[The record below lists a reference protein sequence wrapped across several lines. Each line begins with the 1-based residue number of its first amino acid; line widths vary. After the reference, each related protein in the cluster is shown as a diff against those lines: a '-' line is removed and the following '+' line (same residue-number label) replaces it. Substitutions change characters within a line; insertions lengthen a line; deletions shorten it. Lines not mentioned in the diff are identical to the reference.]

1 MSITII
7 YKFMETDTDSI
18 IKLSVLGILMVLGVW
33 YLFRGSLLYM
43 LWIILIALDLI
54 YLFFVIFANNTTS
67 VDLIPPLIIL
77 AALIFWITKMEKK
90 S

>member
-1 MSITII
+1 MSITIF

-18 IKLSVLGILMVLGVW
+18 IKLSVLGILMALGVW

-54 YLFFVIFANNTTS
+54 YLFIVIFANNTTS

>member
-1 MSITII
+1 MSITIF

-18 IKLSVLGILMVLGVW
+18 IKLSVLGILMALGVW
-33 YLFRGSLLYM
+33 YLFRGALLYM

-54 YLFFVIFANNTTS
+54 YLFIVIFANNTTS

>member
-1 MSITII
+1 MSITIF

-18 IKLSVLGILMVLGVW
+18 IKLSVLGILMALGVW

>member
-1 MSITII
+1 MSITIF

-54 YLFFVIFANNTTS
+54 YLFFLIFANNTTS

>member
-1 MSITII
+1 MSITIF

-18 IKLSVLGILMVLGVW
+18 IKLSVLGILMALGVW

-54 YLFFVIFANNTTS
+54 YLFFLIFANNTTS

>member
-1 MSITII
+1 
-7 YKFMETDTDSI
+7 METDTDSI

-54 YLFFVIFANNTTS
+54 YLFFLIFANNTTS

>member
-1 MSITII
+1 MSITIF
-7 YKFMETDTDSI
+7 YKIMETDTDSI
-18 IKLSVLGILMVLGVW
+18 IKLSVLGILMALGVW

-54 YLFFVIFANNTTS
+54 YLFFLIFANNTTS